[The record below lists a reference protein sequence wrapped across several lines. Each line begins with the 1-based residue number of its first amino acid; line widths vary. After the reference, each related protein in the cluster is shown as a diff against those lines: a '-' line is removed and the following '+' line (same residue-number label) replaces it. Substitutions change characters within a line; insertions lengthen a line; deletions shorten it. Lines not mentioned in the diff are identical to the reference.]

1 MYNKELKF
9 SLWCDFIERSFLENE
24 FTHLIEN
31 KIINAATSNPAIF
44 KSAFLG
50 SIAYAEDKARLKG
63 KPAKTI
69 YETLAIEDIKRAAL
83 ALLPL
88 YEKGDDGF
96 ISIEVDPFLCDDAQG
111 TIEEG
116 KRLFQ
121 AIAYPNVMIKV
132 PATPSGFSAMEALI
146 AEGINVNATLI
157 FSPEQT
163 KNCLEAFA
171 QGTHHFRINKPN
183 EKVAKAVISIFVSRF
198 DRKLDSILNKIEFAS
213 SRVGIMNA
221 LRCYYVIEERGLSNV
236 RALFASTGVKG
247 DVLRP
252 DYYIRE
258 LFVKNA
264 INTAPLETIR
274 AFIES
279 PKALKEQHI
288 APQNIEHFFNALE
301 ANGINMN
308 VVCEELMHEGIAS
321 FKEAFIEIL
330 NALE

>member
-1 MYNKELKF
+1 MYNQELKF

-24 FTHLIEN
+24 FIHLIDN
-31 KIINAATSNPAIF
+31 QIINAATSNPAIF

-50 SIAYAEDKARLKG
+50 SIAYAEDKARLKDET
-63 KPAKTI
+63 AKTI
-69 YETLAIEDIKRAAL
+69 YEALAVEDIKRAAL

-88 YEKGDDGF
+88 YKKGDDGF
-96 ISIEVDPFLCDDAQG
+96 ISIEVDPFLCDDVEG

-116 KRLFQ
+116 KRLFN
-121 AIAYPNVMIKV
+121 AIGYPNVMIKV
-132 PATPSGFSAMEALI
+132 PATPSGFSAMESLI

-163 KNCLEAFA
+163 TKCLDAFA
-171 QGTHHFRINKPN
+171 QGTYQFRRNKPN
-183 EKVAKAVISIFVSRF
+183 EKVPEAVISIFVSRF
-198 DRKLDSILNKIEFAS
+198 DRKMDHLLKKIEFAS

-221 LRCYYVIEERGLSNV
+221 LRCYYIIEARGLINV
-236 RALFASTGVKG
+236 RTLFASTGVKG
-247 DVLRP
+247 DLLRA

-264 INTAPLETIR
+264 INTAPLETIK
-274 AFIES
+274 AFIGSVKEV
-279 PKALKEQHI
+279 KEQQI
-288 APQNIEHFFNALE
+288 TSEDIDQFFNVLE
-301 ANGINMN
+301 TNGITMQT
-308 VVCEELMHEGIAS
+308 VYDELMHEGIGS